1 MKQNLR
7 HLSPANTNS
16 HNTTSH
22 QITQTCKKKK
32 QLQKHPRKNK
42 RNLSVWH
49 TKIQTLRDE
58 RVRSDRGVDQNDL
71 ELKQECF
78 RTEMAEK
85 ETKRV
90 ERERREKILTC
101 EGKTKEK
108 KKREKGCEIPKFHYL
123 TTQA

>member
-1 MKQNLR
+1 MKLVLCSFQKQALQWK
-7 HLSPANTNS
+7 HLHKAPQQF
-16 HNTTSH
+16 HG
-22 QITQTCKKKK
+22 KW
-32 QLQKHPRKNK
+32 
-42 RNLSVWH
+42 NLSVWH

-90 ERERREKILTC
+90 ERERIL
-101 EGKTKEK
+101 
-108 KKREKGCEIPKFHYL
+108 KRDD
-123 TTQA
+123 Q